1 MSKPRLLYVTHVD
14 WGHIRQRPHHIAS
27 GLAAYY
33 DVTVA
38 APISR
43 KRSLQVANPDTG
55 LRRIGLLRA
64 PGSYRS
70 AAALKLNNSLCA
82 AQLRARIAGIP
93 DIVMVT
99 SPECH
104 SWVAPWIGNARLAYD
119 CMDDAQAF
127 DQDAGVRAIKL
138 ALEKT
143 LLARAN
149 FIFASSARLRDLC
162 IARGAEQNKLTLIPN
177 GWDAQTFPV
186 RPTHELPA
194 SGPLALAYFGTIDR
208 WLDHTALEET
218 LRACPEVSIRL
229 IGPNA
234 SGYVSPDARMAIEP
248 PIPHAVL
255 AASIATSDMML
266 LPFVVT
272 DLIRAVDPVKLYEY
286 VALGKPIL
294 SAYWPE
300 LERFRGYVT
309 FYGDMPEF
317 VRRIAT
323 RSVPAPPSATE
334 RAAFLA
340 PHAWEARIRSLA
352 VALNA

>member
-1 MSKPRLLYVTHVD
+1 
-14 WGHIRQRPHHIAS
+14 
-27 GLAAYY
+27 
-33 DVTVA
+33 
-38 APISR
+38 
-43 KRSLQVANPDTG
+43 
-55 LRRIGLLRA
+55 
-64 PGSYRS
+64 
-70 AAALKLNNSLCA
+70 
-82 AQLRARIAGIP
+82 
-93 DIVMVT
+93 
-99 SPECH
+99 
-104 SWVAPWIGNARLAYD
+104 
-119 CMDDAQAF
+119 
-127 DQDAGVRAIKL
+127 VRTIKL
-138 ALEKT
+138 ALEKV

-149 FIFASSARLRDLC
+149 FIFASSTRLRDLC
-162 IARGAEQNKLTLIPN
+162 IARGAEERKVVLLPN

-208 WLDHTALEET
+208 WLDRTALEET

-234 SGYVSPDARMAIEP
+234 SGYVPPDARMAIEP
-248 PIPHAVL
+248 PIPHAML

-309 FYGDMPEF
+309 FYGDVPEF

-334 RAAFLA
+334 RATFLA
-340 PHAWEARIRSLA
+340 PHAWQARIHSL
-352 VALNA
+352 VGALNA